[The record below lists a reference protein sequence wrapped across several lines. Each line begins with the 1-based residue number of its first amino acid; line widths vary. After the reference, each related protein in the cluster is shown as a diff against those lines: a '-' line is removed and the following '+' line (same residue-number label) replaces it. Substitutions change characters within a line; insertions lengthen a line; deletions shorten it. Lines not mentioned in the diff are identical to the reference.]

1 MKDYDIVV
9 IGAGAAGMMAAIA
22 AGRRGC
28 RVCIVER
35 NEKPGKKIYITGK
48 GRCNITN
55 ACDMDEL
62 FQNVMTNHK
71 FMYSSFYHFT
81 NEDVIAFFEKEG
93 LSLKIERGNRV
104 FPVSDKSSDV
114 IRVLSGACRNCG
126 VEFLFHSRVK
136 SILCGGDV
144 PQTVIG
150 VRLADGRE
158 ITASQVIV
166 AAGGRSYPSTGS
178 EGDGYLLA
186 EQTGHTVTRCLP
198 SLVPM
203 NIRGEEPSQMQGL
216 SMKNVEMSFYTRKAG
231 GKKKELYREF
241 GEMMFTHFGITGPIV
256 LSASSRI
263 GSVLE
268 SEQVYA
274 ELDCKPALSKEKL
287 HKRILR
293 DFEANPNVSL
303 KNSLGGL
310 LPRSMIP
317 VVLKISGLRGEKAVN
332 QVTREERDRL
342 VDVIKGMVFQIE
354 SLRGWNEA
362 IITKG
367 GVNVREVNPA
377 TMESKQIHGLYF
389 AGEVLDVDALTGG
402 FNLQIAWSTGYAAGE
417 NAAER
422 VLDTGRDII

>member
-1 MKDYDIVV
+1 MRDYDVVV
-9 IGAGAAGMMAAIA
+9 IGAGAAGMMAAVT

-28 RVCIVER
+28 RVCIVDR

-55 ACDMDEL
+55 ACEGEDF

-71 FMYSSFYHFT
+71 FMYSSFYRFT

-93 LSLKIERGNRV
+93 LPLKIERGNRV

-114 IRVLSGACRNCG
+114 IRALSGACRNCG
-126 VEFLFHSRVK
+126 VEFLFHSRVR
-136 SILCGGDV
+136 SILCETDGFRAV
-144 PQTVIG
+144 KG
-150 VRLADGRE
+150 VGLADGRE
-158 ITASQVIV
+158 ITAGQVIL

-186 EQTGHTVTRCLP
+186 EQNGHTVTRCLP

-203 NIRGEEPSQMQGL
+203 NVRGEEPAQMQGL
-216 SMKNVEMSFYTRKAG
+216 SMKNVEMSFYTRKAD

-268 SEQVYA
+268 TEQVYA
-274 ELDCKPALSKEKL
+274 ELDCKPALTKEKL
-287 HKRILR
+287 HRRILR
-293 DFEANPNVSL
+293 DFESNPNVSL

-310 LPRSMIP
+310 LPRSMVP
-317 VVLKISGLRGEKAVN
+317 VILKISGLGGEKAVN
-332 QVTREERDRL
+332 QVTREEREKL
-342 VDVIKGMVFQIE
+342 VDVIKGMVFPID

-362 IITKG
+362 VITKG
-367 GVNVREVNPA
+367 GVNVREVNPS
-377 TMESKQIHGLYF
+377 TMESRQIQGLYF

-417 NAAER
+417 SAAER
-422 VLDTGRDII
+422 VLNAGRDII

>member
-71 FMYSSFYHFT
+71 FMYSSFYRFT
-81 NEDVIAFFEKEG
+81 NEDVITFFEKEG
-93 LSLKIERGNRV
+93 LPIKVERGNRV

-114 IRVLSGACRNCG
+114 IRVLSRACQKCG

-136 SILCGGDV
+136 SILCETDGLQAV
-144 PQTVIG
+144 KS
-150 VRLADGRE
+150 VRLTDGRK

-178 EGDGYLLA
+178 EGDGYLWA
-186 EQTGHTVTRCLP
+186 TQIGHTVTKCLP

-203 NIRGEEPSQMQGL
+203 NIRGEEPAQMQGL
-216 SMKNVEMSFYTRKAG
+216 SMKNVEMSFYTRKVG

-263 GSVLE
+263 GSALE
-268 SEQVYA
+268 SEQVYV

-310 LPRSMIP
+310 LPRSMVP
-317 VVLKISGLRGEKAVN
+317 VVLKISDLTGEKAVN
-332 QVTREERDRL
+332 QVTREEREKL
-342 VDVIKGMVFQIE
+342 VDVIKGMVFSVD

-367 GVNVREVNPA
+367 GVNVREINPA

-402 FNLQIAWSTGYAAGE
+402 FNLQIAWSTGYTAGE
-417 NAAER
+417 SAAER
-422 VLDTGRDII
+422 VLDTERDK